1 MRDYKHIKISRRDR
15 ILTLTLNK
23 PETLNAVDGAL
34 HGELS
39 HIFMEADQDPDSDI
53 IILTGAGKAFSA
65 GGDIEHMK
73 RLHRDRAFYTVVL
86 KEAKQIIFSILAMEK
101 PLIAKLNGHT
111 TGFGATMALFCD
123 IIFANEKAKI
133 GDPHVSAGLTAGD
146 GAAVI
151 WPQLIGF
158 ARAKEYLMTGNL
170 MPMTKAAEMGL
181 INYAVPPEELDQR
194 VDAFA
199 DELAAGAKIAIS
211 TTKMSINIVLRQLA
225 SNIMDACLAY
235 ETYSALSDD
244 HLEALNAF
252 SEGRKPPFT
261 GK

>member
-252 SEGRKPPFT
+252 SEGRKPRFT